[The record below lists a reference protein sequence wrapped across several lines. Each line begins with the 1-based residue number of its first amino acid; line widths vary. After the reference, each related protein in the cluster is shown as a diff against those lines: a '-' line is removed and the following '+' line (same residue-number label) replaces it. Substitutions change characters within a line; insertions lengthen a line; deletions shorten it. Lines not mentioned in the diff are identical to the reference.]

1 MADDNPDSPDSTAKA
16 NRGRRRPAPT
26 IDLAATEI
34 SASERSEVAEGAKPE
49 STRADA
55 VMAPEATAP
64 STHEPE
70 SVTVAA
76 GDASP
81 ETAAADETPPQAPEP
96 DAEVTPPPSTMRPW
110 LMMFGSAVGGGVI
123 VAIALLTLWGIPQ
136 RDGDTSQQAAKLATL
151 DTQVR
156 ELAGR
161 MPAVVADAGKVAALA
176 ERVDKVEAAGGVTRA
191 PATDPAVAEKIAAA
205 EKWVAALASEL
216 PAVKQGADTNAAAI
230 ETVRRTAATAV
241 AKVETIQAAGAQG
254 SAADRRELTALGARL
269 TKLEKTAQGLQSE
282 IAQQKSALAQ
292 QPAALAKLRS
302 EERAVRLALV
312 AEMLKAAVARG
323 ERFRGELDAAKLFA
337 PNKQDLAPLE
347 AFADSGV
354 PSAVA
359 LGQRLRAAL
368 PAMRRAAA
376 PKASTGG
383 GFLERLQ
390 VNAERLVRIQPIEER
405 RGDDAGAILTRID
418 AKAGRGDIAG
428 VLAELKMLPPEV
440 RAPAESWMKIAQA
453 REAAIDA
460 SRRFAATHVGELA
473 RRME

>member
-191 PATDPAVAEKIAAA
+191 PATDPSKAPTQT
-205 EKWVAALASEL
+205 LRRL
-216 PAVKQGADTNAAAI
+216 RRCGAP
-230 ETVRRTAATAV
+230 
-241 AKVETIQAAGAQG
+241 
-254 SAADRRELTALGARL
+254 RL
-269 TKLEKTAQGLQSE
+269 RLWR
-282 IAQQKSALAQ
+282 KSR
-292 QPAALAKLRS
+292 P
-302 EERAVRLALV
+302 
-312 AEMLKAAVARG
+312 
-323 ERFRGELDAAKLFA
+323 F
-337 PNKQDLAPLE
+337 
-347 AFADSGV
+347 
-354 PSAVA
+354 
-359 LGQRLRAAL
+359 RLRARKD
-368 PAMRRAAA
+368 RR
-376 PKASTGG
+376 
-383 GFLERLQ
+383 L
-390 VNAERLVRIQPIEER
+390 
-405 RGDDAGAILTRID
+405 
-418 AKAGRGDIAG
+418 IAG
-428 VLAELKMLPPEV
+428 N
-440 RAPAESWMKIAQA
+440 
-453 REAAIDA
+453 
-460 SRRFAATHVGELA
+460 
-473 RRME
+473 